1 MGSRPLDTR
10 TAARERKVSRLSQSI
25 FVDFTWQEGYRSQM
39 PPGEELMTEQ
49 EVVEPG
55 RETEADHPAPAVALR
70 RSRSPLLLG
79 LAPGI
84 AAIATYASAG
94 YSHLVLLLWLGGLIT
109 LALYFG
115 TRSTDMPRI
124 ARLDFL
130 VAGGLT
136 AAFIPLYAIGLY
148 SWPVQVGS
156 DEVAIMTYA
165 ERHAQ
170 EQGVDL
176 LGLSTYLGHPKLLFV
191 FIGKLGGLLGGV
203 DLGNMRLVH
212 GIFGLLT
219 IAVSY
224 ALFRQLLSRGW
235 AAFAVCVL
243 GLNHSLFMLSRMA
256 MRENTVVLVAV
267 TALALLLWG
276 LRHDN
281 RLFTFLGGVAAGL
294 GFYVYFPARAVFLL
308 WLLFLAGLALWYR
321 RSVPIRRVAT
331 LGAIAATGAVLT
343 AGPVIVAG
351 LQAPPEINE
360 QQRLA
365 LLVYPESR
373 EIQKTW
379 VFADTETEGIRKNI
393 VYGLTAFNSNK
404 SDNAWNYPNLDHGFV
419 DPLTGILL
427 WIGVGVLVV
436 RLLRRREEPWAL
448 LPLGSFL
455 AMWLGLA
462 FLINKAPNY
471 PRMLITLP
479 FVAYLVTVAV
489 RAIVQP
495 LRARLAQRDQAWG
508 ARAVGGLAAVTV
520 AAIAVWNLAIA
531 WDFVSLGQR
540 TGDDIGGT
548 GRYITS
554 HSHVEGVHFYLSA
567 SEDIYP
573 YYVWGMPHM
582 WHERMVIFTDDDQQ
596 IGDLVDPNGL
606 ANFSPQGPFVL
617 FMNRDLY
624 SLYAAELAR
633 KYPQATVRNITSD
646 GRLVAFDAS
655 AT

>member
-1 MGSRPLDTR
+1 
-10 TAARERKVSRLSQSI
+10 
-25 FVDFTWQEGYRSQM
+25 VDFKWQDGYRSQM
-39 PPGEELMTEQ
+39 PPGEELMAEREAAER
-49 EVVEPG
+49 EVAEREVAEREAAEPG
-55 RETEADHPAPAVALR
+55 RVTGADQAAPAAAPR
-70 RSRSPLLLG
+70 RSWSPLLLG
-79 LAPGI
+79 VGLGI
-84 AAIATYASAG
+84 AAIAAYASAG
-94 YSHLVLLLWLGGLIT
+94 YSRLVLLLWLGGLIT
-109 LALYFG
+109 LAFHFG
-115 TRSTDMPRI
+115 TQSTALPRI
-124 ARLDFL
+124 ARVDFL

-136 AAFIPLYAIGLY
+136 AAFVPLYAVGLY

-156 DEVAIMTYA
+156 DEVSIMTYA

-170 EQGVDL
+170 EQGIDL

-191 FIGKLGGLLGGV
+191 FIGKVGGLLGGV
-203 DLGNMRLVH
+203 ELANMRLVH

-219 IAVSY
+219 IAISY

-235 AAFAVCVL
+235 AAFAVAVL

-294 GFYVYFPARAVFLL
+294 GFYVYFPGRAVFPL
-308 WLLFLAGLALWYR
+308 WLLFLAGLALWFR
-321 RSVPIRRVAT
+321 RSIPIRRVAT

-365 LLVYPESR
+365 LLLYPESR
-373 EIQKTW
+373 ALQQTW
-379 VFADTETEGIRKNI
+379 VFANSEAEGVRKNI
-393 VYGLTAFNSNK
+393 FYGLTAFNSNK
-404 SDNAWNYPNLDHGFV
+404 SDNAWNYPNLEHGFV

-427 WIGVGVLVV
+427 WVGVGVLVV

-455 AMWLGLA
+455 AMWLALA

-495 LRARLAQRDQAWG
+495 LRERLARRGRARG

-554 HSHVEGVHFYLSA
+554 HSHVEGVRFYLSA
-567 SEDIYP
+567 SEDLYP
-573 YYVWGMPHM
+573 YYVWGTPHM
-582 WHERMVIFTDDDQQ
+582 WHERMVIFTDDDGQ
-596 IGDLVDPNGL
+596 IGDLVEPAGL
-606 ANFSPQGPFVL
+606 ASFSPQGPFVL

-624 SLYAAELAR
+624 SLYAGELAR
-633 KYPQATVRNITSD
+633 KYPQARVHSVTSD

>member
-1 MGSRPLDTR
+1 M
-10 TAARERKVSRLSQSI
+10 A
-25 FVDFTWQEGYRSQM
+25 
-39 PPGEELMTEQ
+39 EQ

-55 RETEADHPAPAVALR
+55 RVTGADHSAPAAALL
-70 RSRSPLLLG
+70 RSWSPLLLG
-79 LAPGI
+79 VGLGI
-84 AAIATYASAG
+84 AAIATYAGAG

-109 LALYFG
+109 LALHFG
-115 TRSTDMPRI
+115 TRSTALPRI
-124 ARLDFL
+124 ARPDFL

-148 SWPVQVGS
+148 SWPVQVNS
-156 DEVAIMTYA
+156 DEVSIMTFA
-165 ERHAQ
+165 ERHAH
-170 EQGVDL
+170 EEGIDL
-176 LGLSTYLGHPKLLFV
+176 LGLSVYLGHPKLLFV

-203 DLGNMRLVH
+203 DLGHMRLVH
-212 GIFGLLT
+212 GIFGLLAV
-219 IAVSY
+219 AVSY

-235 AAFAVCVL
+235 AAFAVSVL
-243 GLNHSLFMLSRMA
+243 GLNHALFMLSRMA

-294 GFYVYFPARAVFLL
+294 GCYVYFPARTVFLL

-321 RSVPIRRVAT
+321 RSIPIRRVAT

-365 LLVYPESR
+365 LLVFPESR
-373 EIQKTW
+373 ELQKAW
-379 VFADTETEGIRKNI
+379 VFADSQIEGIRKNI
-393 VYGLTAFNSNK
+393 SYGLTAFNSGR
-404 SDNAWNYPNLDHGFV
+404 SDNSWNYPNLGHGFV

-427 WIGVGVLVV
+427 WIGVGVLFV
-436 RLLRRREEPWAL
+436 RLLRRREELWAL

-455 AMWLGLA
+455 ALWLGLA
-462 FLINKAPNY
+462 LFVNQAPNY

-489 RAIVQP
+489 RAIVQI
-495 LRARLAQRDQAWG
+495 LRERLAERNPAWG
-508 ARAVGGLAAVTV
+508 ARAAGGLATVTV
-520 AAIAVWNLAIA
+520 VAVAVWNLAIA

-540 TGDDIGGT
+540 TGDDIGST

-567 SEDIYP
+567 SEDIHP
-573 YYVWGMPHM
+573 YYIWGYPQI
-582 WHERMVIFTDDDQQ
+582 WRERMVIFTDDDEQ
-596 IGDLVDPNGL
+596 IGDLVEPDGL
-606 ANFSPQGPFVL
+606 GNFSPQGPFVL

-624 SLYAAELAR
+624 SQYAGELAT
-633 KYPQATVRNITSD
+633 KYPQARVRNVTSD

>member
-1 MGSRPLDTR
+1 
-10 TAARERKVSRLSQSI
+10 
-25 FVDFTWQEGYRSQM
+25 M
-39 PPGEELMTEQ
+39 PPGEELTAER

-55 RETEADHPAPAVALR
+55 RVTGADQSVPAAAQLR
-70 RSRSPLLLG
+70 SWNRLLLG
-79 LAPGI
+79 VGLGI
-84 AAIATYASAG
+84 AAIATYAGAG

-109 LALYFG
+109 LALHFG
-115 TRSTDMPRI
+115 TRSTALPRI
-124 ARLDFL
+124 ARSDFL

-136 AAFIPLYAIGLY
+136 AAFIPLYTIGLY
-148 SWPVQVGS
+148 SWPVQVNS
-156 DEVAIMTYA
+156 DEVAIMRFA
-165 ERHAQ
+165 EQHAH
-170 EQGVDL
+170 EEGIDL
-176 LGLSTYLGHPKLLFV
+176 LGLSEYLGHPKLLFV
-191 FIGKLGGLLGGV
+191 FIGKLGGLIGGV
-203 DLGNMRLVH
+203 DLGHMRLVH
-212 GIFGLLT
+212 SIFGLLA

-235 AAFAVCVL
+235 AAFAVSVL
-243 GLNHSLFMLSRMA
+243 GLNHALFMFSRMA

-294 GFYVYFPARAVFLL
+294 GFYVYFPARAVFPL
-308 WLLFLAGLALWYR
+308 WLLFLAGLALWHR
-321 RSVPIRRVAT
+321 RSIPIRRVAM

-365 LLVYPESR
+365 LLVYPQAR
-373 EIQKTW
+373 ELQQAW
-379 VFADTETEGIRKNI
+379 VFADSETEGIRTNI
-393 VYGLTAFNSNK
+393 VHGLTAFNSGQLDH
-404 SDNAWNYPNLDHGFV
+404 SWNYPNLDHGFV

-427 WIGVGVLVV
+427 WIGVGVLFV
-436 RLLRRREEPWAL
+436 RLLRRREQPWAL

-462 FLINKAPNY
+462 FFINQAPNY

-479 FVAYLVTVAV
+479 FVAYLVTVGV

-495 LRARLAQRDQAWG
+495 LRERLAEKDPAWG
-508 ARAVGGLAAVTV
+508 ARAVRGLATVTV
-520 AAIAVWNLAIA
+520 AVIAVWNLAIA

-540 TGDDIGGT
+540 TGDDIGST

-554 HSHVEGVHFYLSA
+554 HSHVEGVRFYLSA

-573 YYVWGMPHM
+573 YYVWGPPYIWRDRLLM
-582 WHERMVIFTDDDQQ
+582 FTDDDEQ
-596 IGDLVDPNGL
+596 IGDLVEPDGL
-606 ANFSPQGPFVL
+606 GNFSPQGPFVL
-617 FMNRDLY
+617 FMNRDLH
-624 SLYAAELAR
+624 SQYADELAR
-633 KYPQATVRNITSD
+633 KYPQARLHSVTSD